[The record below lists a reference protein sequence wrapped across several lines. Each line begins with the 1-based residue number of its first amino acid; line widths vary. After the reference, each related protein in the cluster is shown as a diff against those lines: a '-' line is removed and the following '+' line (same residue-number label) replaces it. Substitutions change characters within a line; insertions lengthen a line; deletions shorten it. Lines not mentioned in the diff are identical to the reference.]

1 MRGILAFSLLT
12 PVLLAQAPTASPTLA
27 QKVAAETKAIQA
39 LKLENPVEALA
50 RAKALLPATKLPFDK
65 TSLQTA
71 FASTSEWNAQ
81 LDTYK
86 LITSTGIAAGR
97 FEEVKEAGEK
107 GRDLAKELQ
116 VEALAAFDAYKAT
129 WVKAGEESAKVLAE
143 IRELEAKVEA
153 HKKANAVT
161 PKPKVSM
168 EEANEEIMRQH
179 AVTQRL
185 AYLKPS
191 EPTLRE
197 NVEKAGKVLAPYE
210 RRIKDLDTRTRE
222 FDESIAFWDKY
233 LGEEAENIATKYKND
248 KVKYAEGLLR
258 GVAPKPDDKVAALV
272 ALYRAMYLDPR
283 NPAFQKRVD
292 QLMGRIPTPAAKPAK
307 GSSKKK

>member
-1 MRGILAFSLLT
+1 MRGILVLSLLT
-12 PVLLAQAPTASPTLA
+12 PALVAQAPTTTQTFA
-27 QKVAAETKAIQA
+27 QKVAAETKTINA
-39 LKLENPVEALA
+39 LKLENPVEALEK
-50 RAKALLPATKLPFDK
+50 AKALLPATKLPFDK

-71 FASTSEWNAQ
+71 FASTADWNAQ

-107 GRDLAKELQ
+107 AREVAKELQ
-116 VEALAAFDAYKAT
+116 VEAMAAFEAYKAT
-129 WVKAGEESAKVLAE
+129 WVKAGEESKKVLAE
-143 IRELEAKVEA
+143 IQELEAKVEA
-153 HKKANAVT
+153 NKKANAVT

-191 EPTLRE
+191 EPTLKE
-197 NVEKAGKVLAPYE
+197 NIEKAGKVLVPFE

-233 LGEEAENIATKYKND
+233 LGEEAENIATRYKGD
-248 KVKYAEGLLR
+248 KVKYADGLLR
-258 GVAPKPDDKVAALV
+258 GTPAKPEKLDAALV
-272 ALYRAMYLDPR
+272 GLYRAMYLDPK

-307 GSSKKK
+307 GGTKKK